1 MINKTFWIG
10 FIVVYIVWQVIGF
23 LVHQV
28 MLADTYTN
36 MWQVLRASEEME
48 NMMWMMFVSSALYLL
63 LFCYIFTK
71 GYEGKGVGEGLRY
84 GLLMGLFMSIPMAM
98 DQYVIYPIPSNVAVI
113 WFVGG
118 VISFMIAG
126 AVFAAL
132 YKPGERS
139 ATRLAAAT

>member
-1 MINKTFWIG
+1 MNKTFWIG

-23 LVHQV
+23 LVHGI
-28 MLADTYTN
+28 MLQDTYAS
-36 MWQVLRASEEME
+36 MWQVFRAESEM
-48 NMMWMMFVSSALYLL
+48 NSMMWMMFLSSALYLL

-71 GYEGKGVGEGLRY
+71 GYEGKGVGEGIRY

-98 DQYVIYPIPSNVAVI
+98 DQYVVYPITANLAMI

-118 VISFMIAG
+118 VVSFMIAG
-126 AVFAAL
+126 AIFAAI
-132 YKPGERS
+132 YKPSEGA

>member
-10 FIVVYIVWQVIGF
+10 FIVVYIVWQLIGF
-23 LVHQV
+23 VVHGI
-28 MLADTYTN
+28 MLEDTYAN
-36 MWQVLRASEEME
+36 MWQVFRPEGEM
-48 NMMWMMFVSSALYLL
+48 NSMMWMMFLSSALYLL

-84 GLLMGLFMSIPMAM
+84 GLLMGLFMAIPMSI
-98 DQYVIYPIPSNVAVI
+98 DQYVVYPVPSNLAVI
-113 WFVGG
+113 WFLSG

-126 AVFAAL
+126 AIFAAI
-132 YKPGERS
+132 YKANAG